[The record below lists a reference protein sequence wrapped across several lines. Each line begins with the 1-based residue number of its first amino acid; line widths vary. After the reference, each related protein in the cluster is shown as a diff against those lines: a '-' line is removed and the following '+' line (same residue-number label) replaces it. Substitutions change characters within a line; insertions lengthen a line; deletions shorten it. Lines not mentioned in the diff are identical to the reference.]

1 MEGDR
6 HLLLRDLF
14 NSVYKEIHLYE
25 PLDLEYL
32 KLIEQELMEATKAV
46 KLKIEMYFP
55 EE

>member
-1 MEGDR
+1 MESDR

-14 NSVYKEIHLYE
+14 NSVHREIHHPI

-32 KLIEQELMEATKAV
+32 KLIEKELMEATKAV
-46 KLKIEMYFP
+46 KLKIKMYFP